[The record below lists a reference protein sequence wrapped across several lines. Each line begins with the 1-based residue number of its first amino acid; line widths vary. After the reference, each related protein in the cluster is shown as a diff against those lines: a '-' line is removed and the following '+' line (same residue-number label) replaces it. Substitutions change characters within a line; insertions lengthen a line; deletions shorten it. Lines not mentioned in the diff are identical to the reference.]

1 MGRLLGR
8 RRFLGM
14 PRSRE
19 EEILLERLRR
29 DPAPP
34 PAPPVPP
41 RPLPRGK
48 IGNLEISRL
57 IVGGNLTSGN
67 AHSRDLLY
75 LSPLLKRYFTDE
87 KVLETWA
94 LCEEAGINTAILR
107 LDDQT
112 VRLIAAH
119 RRRGGRMQ
127 FLMQIKPPA
136 ASLEA
141 FMQDLRRALESGV
154 AGAYVQGSLADA
166 LVQDGK
172 VGLLGA
178 FLRAIKDQGV
188 PAGIGAHCLE
198 VPAACAREGIR
209 PDFYMKT
216 LHPRNYWSFNPRGEA
231 WKPFHPISR
240 ASGDNVWCTDPEE
253 TAAFMEQVPVPWIAF
268 KVLAAGAVP
277 PREGFR
283 FAFENGADFVCAGIF
298 DFQVR
303 EDAALAAE
311 ILAGPL
317 NRRRPWRG

>member
-1 MGRLLGR
+1 MLNR
-8 RRFLGM
+8 RRFLGAA
-14 PRSRE
+14 RSRE
-19 EEILLERLRR
+19 EEILLDWLRQEAPAPSSGPLRR
-29 DPAPP
+29 
-34 PAPPVPP
+34 
-41 RPLPRGK
+41 LPRGK
-48 IGNLEISRL
+48 IGDLEISRL

-75 LSPLLKRYFTDE
+75 LSPLLRRYFTDE

-94 LCEEAGINTAILR
+94 LCEEAGINTGILR

-112 VRLIAAH
+112 VRLIKAH
-119 RRRGGRMQ
+119 RKRGGRMQ
-127 FLMQIKPPA
+127 WLMQIKPPV

-141 FMQDLRRALESGV
+141 FKADLQRALDSGV
-154 AGAYVQGSLADA
+154 VGAYVQGSMADA
-166 LVQDGK
+166 LVQDGR
-172 VGLLGA
+172 VGLVGE
-178 FLRAIKDQGV
+178 FLQAIKGKGV

-198 VPAACAREGIR
+198 VPVACAREGIQ

-216 LHPRNYWSFNPRGEA
+216 LHPNNYWSFNPRGET

-240 ASGDNVWCTDPEE
+240 ASGDNVWCTNPEE
-253 TAAFMEQVPVPWIAF
+253 TIAFMENTPVPWIAF

-303 EDAALAAE
+303 EDAALAVE
-311 ILAGPL
+311 ILTNLPP
-317 NRRRPWRG
+317 RRRPWRG